1 MSAPVVSISSLSHSY
16 GSLTVLHKLSL
27 DIAPGEYVV
36 LLGPSGSGKTTL
48 LSILGGFLQPTR
60 GKVLIDG
67 RDCTRMPPAKRPTT
81 TVFQDYALFPHMSVG
96 ANVAFGPRM
105 NGVSRSERA
114 KLARETLA
122 LVGLAEAFDK
132 KPHQL
137 SGGQRQ
143 RVALARALVM
153 KPKLLLLDE
162 PLGALDLGLRRQMQ
176 DELKAIQQRVGTAFV
191 HVTHDQEEAMALAD
205 LLLVMQDGRSVDQG
219 DPERVYTQP
228 STRFSATFMGEN
240 TLIEAEVTGIDGA
253 LATISTPLG
262 TLRLDRPQAHP
273 GKAVLTVRPEN
284 MRLGAAPAAAV
295 SFGAGAIAESVFQGS
310 YRKVVVRM
318 DNGPE
323 IALKLPADQPARL
336 GERVELHA
344 APRHIGLLQDQVP

>member
-1 MSAPVVSISSLSHSY
+1 MTQPAVSAVNVSHNF
-16 GSLTVLHKLSL
+16 GALTVLHQLSL

-48 LSILGGFLQPTR
+48 LSILGGFLEPTEGR
-60 GKVLIDG
+60 VLIDG

-105 NGVSRSERA
+105 SGTPRSERDA
-114 KLARETLA
+114 LARETLS
-122 LVGLAEAFDK
+122 LVGLDQSFDK

-143 RVALARALVM
+143 RVALARALIV

-176 DELKAIQQRVGTAFV
+176 DELKAIQKRVGTAFV

-205 LLLVMQDGRSVDQG
+205 VLLVMQNGRIVDQG
-219 DPERVYTQP
+219 DPERIYARP
-228 STRFSATFMGEN
+228 STRFSASFMGEN
-240 TLIEAEVTGIDGA
+240 TLVDGEIVGFSEAGA
-253 LATISTPLG
+253 TVRTQLGELKIPSTSHHKEG
-262 TLRLDRPQAHP
+262 TKVAI
-273 GKAVLTVRPEN
+273 AVRPEN
-284 MRLGAAPAAAV
+284 LRLGPAAP
-295 SFGAGAIAESVFQGS
+295 GAISLGHGVVAESVFQGS
-310 YRKVVVRM
+310 YRKVVVHS
-318 DNGPE
+318 DNGP
-323 IALKLPADQPARL
+323 ALQLKLPAEQAISIGDRLQLHAQPAHL
-336 GERVELHA
+336 
-344 APRHIGLLQDQVP
+344 GLLVD

>member
-1 MSAPVVSISSLSHSY
+1 MSAPVVSIRNLSHAF
-16 GSLTVLHKLSL
+16 GQLTVLHELSL
-27 DIAPGEYVV
+27 DIKPGEYVV

-48 LSILGGFLQPTR
+48 LSILGGFLEPSAGR
-60 GKVLIDG
+60 VLIDG

-96 ANVAFGPRM
+96 ANVAFGLRM
-105 NGVSRSERA
+105 NGIAKAERVD
-114 KLARETLA
+114 LARGTLA
-122 LVGLAEAFDK
+122 LVGLEQAFDK

-176 DELKAIQQRVGTAFV
+176 DELKAIQKRVGTAFV

-205 LLLVMQDGRSVDQG
+205 LLLVMQDGRIVDQG

-228 STRFSATFMGEN
+228 SSRFSATFMGEN
-240 TLIEAEVTGIDGA
+240 TLVDAEVVEVAGST
-253 LATISTPLG
+253 ATVRTAFG
-262 TLRLDRPQAHP
+262 TLKLDRPQARP

-284 MRLGAAPAAAV
+284 MRLGTAHSGKV
-295 SFGAGAIAESVFQGS
+295 SFGDGTVAESVFQGS
-310 YRKVVVRM
+310 YRKAVVRT
-318 DNGPE
+318 DSRQE
-323 IALKLPADQPARL
+323 IVLKLAVDQL
-336 GERVELHA
+336 ISKGERVALHA
-344 APRHIGLLQDQVP
+344 DPRHVGLLQE